1 MSVLLSKE
9 ITRLKKKILQMTA
22 IVEESVRKAVSAVRY
37 KNEALA
43 DEVIQ
48 NDNGIDLMENEDIA
62 LCLKILAL
70 HQPVA
75 IDLRYVV
82 VCMKINND
90 LERIGDL
97 AVNIADRAKAISREK
112 DDFIPDSISA
122 MIEKAISMLKKSLDA
137 FIEMDL
143 KMARE
148 VSLMDDEV
156 DELNRNMYQEVRK
169 MIMEDPDRTGYLL
182 HVLGVSRQLER
193 IGDYATNISED
204 VIYMIEGKIV
214 RHSGS
219 K

>member
-1 MSVLLSKE
+1 MSVLLSRE
-9 ITRLKKKILQMTA
+9 ITSLKKKILQMTA
-22 IVEESVRKAVSAVRY
+22 LVEESVRKAINAVTH

-43 DEVIQ
+43 EEVIQ
-48 NDNGIDLMENEDIA
+48 NDDQIDLMENGLEEE
-62 LCLKILAL
+62 CLKILAL

-97 AVNIADRAKAISREK
+97 AVNIADRAKAISRDD
-112 DDFIPDSISA
+112 DDFIPESISK
-122 MIEKAISMLKKSLDA
+122 MIDAAIAMLKKSLDA
-137 FIEMDL
+137 FIEMDTSL
-143 KMARE
+143 ARE
-148 VSLMDDEV
+148 VSLMDDV
-156 DELNRNMYQEVRK
+156 LDELNRNMYLEIKKLIVEEPR
-169 MIMEDPDRTGYLL
+169 RTGYLL

-193 IGDYATNISED
+193 IGDYAVNISED

-214 RHSGS
+214 RHS

>member
-1 MSVLLSKE
+1 MSVILSKE

-22 IVEESVRKAVSAVRY
+22 IVEESVRKSVSAVRN

-43 DEVIQ
+43 EEVIQ
-48 NDNGIDLMENEDIA
+48 KDDEIDLMENDLEEE
-62 LCLKILAL
+62 CLKILAL

-82 VCMKINND
+82 VCLKINND

-97 AVNIADRAKAISREK
+97 AVNIAERAKAISRDE

-122 MIEKAISMLKKSLDA
+122 MIEKTICMFKQSLDS

-143 KMARE
+143 KLARE
-148 VSLMDDEV
+148 VSHMDDEV
-156 DELNRNMYQEVRK
+156 DELNRNMYQEIRE
-169 MIMEDPDRTGYLL
+169 MIMKEPRRTGYLL

-214 RHSGS
+214 RHSNS